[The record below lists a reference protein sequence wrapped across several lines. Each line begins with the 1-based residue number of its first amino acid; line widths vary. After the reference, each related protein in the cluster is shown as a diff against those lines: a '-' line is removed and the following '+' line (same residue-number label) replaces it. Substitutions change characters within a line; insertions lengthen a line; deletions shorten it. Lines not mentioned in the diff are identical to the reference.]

1 MYMLNSFWISLFDTL
16 LTVSPCLH
24 TRLSRLLER
33 FFGSPSSSMSSCVDA
48 QVTHLTALQRIRC
61 HGTDFTAD
69 KTAKWHNFGFFFG
82 FSWGWNCSRS
92 RRWWRFLIGFL
103 VKVDL
108 WRAKDDD
115 SGHNNLYLFF
125 FMSCELSIIIL
136 ISHRQVTDKSPWC
149 AHVGA

>member
-1 MYMLNSFWISLFDTL
+1 MLNSFNSFMNFFFYTL

-33 FFGSPSSSMSSCVDA
+33 FLGLHPHPCRGVSMLRLLIWQHFRGSGTMALTSQLTKPQNGTISAFFPFSS
-48 QVTHLTALQRIRC
+48 
-61 HGTDFTAD
+61 
-69 KTAKWHNFGFFFG
+69 
-82 FSWGWNCSRS
+82 GWNCSRS
-92 RRWWRFLIGFL
+92 RWWWRFLIGFL

-136 ISHRQVTDKSPWC
+136 ISHRQVTDKCLWC